1 MGQAN
6 EKLKGMFANAKLE
19 WEVLGKKAA
28 QGWVDLGHSA
38 QRVTQRVIDE
48 TPVQARRIYLAAIQR
63 LQSDLGFAL
72 REDVQGLREE
82 VRALREE
89 VRVMKG
95 QLAELGHK
103 QERPAPPSRQRHAS
117 KESAAE

>member
-6 EKLKGMFANAKLE
+6 EKLKGMFANAKVE
-19 WEVLGKKAA
+19 WEVLGKKAS
-28 QGWVDLGHSA
+28 QGWTDLGHSA
-38 QRVTQRVIDE
+38 QRVIDE
-48 TPVQARRIYLAAIQR
+48 TPVQARRMYLALIQR
-63 LQSDLGFAL
+63 LQGDLGFAL

-95 QLAELGHK
+95 QLTELGHK
-103 QERPAPPSRQRHAS
+103 QERPAPSSRRHAS